1 MNSKKILY
9 FDYWT
14 IGIKNFQR
22 FDGLLRKRGCETKL
36 FHLASWKNIDAPFY
50 QSIGGINCYDIK
62 HYNTNSIFKVLKSE
76 MPNAVVMLNCSQTT
90 DRTVILAC
98 KKLGI
103 KSVYLMH
110 GSLTREDFIEES
122 VTAMNQVLKQNRIK
136 RALKHIKSTVW
147 NYLESLIRYDWRY
160 IFCPYGYKVLFQT
173 FSDPATYLNFPPPS
187 FDLTPNLSLVYG
199 QVDKEYYRKKFLD
212 PRSIIQVV
220 GNPDLDSFFSE
231 LGTIS
236 HDRDSFLISQRI
248 PANRPYIVYVEEG
261 LVEDKI
267 WDNDSR
273 ITFIKEVSEACA
285 DAGFYLVIKLHPRT
299 SGAPNRHTISDT
311 ENVTILDQT
320 NFAKLVFFSD
330 KVISHYSTTLI
341 YPILLD
347 KPILIPRW
355 GKSASLQTIY
365 ERDEVTFIHTIEE
378 FGKSIKQTKFN
389 YHRGKY
395 LNGYVPYSDGKT
407 SERIAENILDVT
419 K

>member
-1 MNSKKILY
+1 MSSKKILY

-14 IGIKNFQR
+14 VGIKNFQR
-22 FDGLLRKRGCETKL
+22 FDALLKKEGCETKL
-36 FHLASWKNIDAPFY
+36 LHLASWKDIDAPLY

-62 HYNTNSIFKVLKSE
+62 HYNTNSIFKVLKHE
-76 MPNAVVMLNCSQTT
+76 MPSVVVMLNCSQTT

-103 KSVYLMH
+103 KSIYLMH

-122 VTAMNQVLKQNRIK
+122 VKVMNQALKQNRIK
-136 RALKHIKSTVW
+136 RVLKHMKSTLW
-147 NYLESLIRYDWRY
+147 NYLESLMRYDWRY
-160 IFCPYGYKVLFQT
+160 LFSPYGYKVLFKT

-199 QVDKEYYRKKFLD
+199 QVDKDYYQKKFLD
-212 PRSIIQVV
+212 PESIIQVV
-220 GNPDLDSFFSE
+220 GNPDLDSFFFE
-231 LGTIS
+231 LDTIS
-236 HDRDSFLISQRI
+236 YDRDSFLISQRI
-248 PANRPYIVYVEEG
+248 PVNRPYIVYIEEG

-267 WDNDSR
+267 WDNESR
-273 ITFIKEVSEACA
+273 LTFIKEVSRACA
-285 DAGFYLVIKLHPRT
+285 DAGIYLVIKLHPRT
-299 SGAPNRHTISDT
+299 SGGHNRHTISGT

-330 KVISHYSTTLI
+330 KVISHYSTALI

-347 KPILIPRW
+347 KPILVPRW

-365 ERDEVTFIHTIEE
+365 ERNEVTFVNSLEE
-378 FGKSIKQTKFN
+378 FRKAIRQTKFS
-389 YHRGKY
+389 YQREKY
-395 LNGYVPYSDGKT
+395 LHGYVPYSDGKT
-407 SERIAENILDVT
+407 SERIAENILDVI